1 MKDEPQGVSQAA
13 QPAIDAAKARRPND
27 VIVGAASVAE
37 VSAAGSVAGL
47 SAAEITSEV
56 AEVSVTVRGGMV
68 AGAAITAA
76 AAAVVGY
83 GAYRL
88 WKWLSE

>member
-1 MKDEPQGVSQAA
+1 MKDEAEGVSQAA
-13 QPAIDAAKARRPND
+13 EPAIDAAKARRPEE
-27 VIVGAASVAE
+27 VRAGAAAVGE

-56 AEVSVTVRGGMV
+56 TEVSVTVGNGMV